1 MHFQAPL
8 VEVFDHEGG
17 HTLAVGSGLEQ
28 ETGVVGILGVRDAG
42 LYTLVCGLVSCKL
55 EVCLGVD
62 TAEAIAVG
70 GAPGLHDSSHEEGE
84 KFRSKKIPLFDTD
97 DGVKRLRYTL
107 VLELDFHCCVQ
118 RTKE

>member
-1 MHFQAPL
+1 MFYHKGNYA
-8 VEVFDHEGG
+8 
-17 HTLAVGSGLEQ
+17 LAVGPGLEQ
-28 ETGVVGILGVRDAG
+28 EGGVVGIFGVRDAG

-70 GAPGLHDSSHEEGE
+70 GAPGLHDSCHEEDE
-84 KFRSKKIPLFDTD
+84 KVRSKKIPLFDTD

-107 VLELDFHCCVQ
+107 MLELDFHGCVQ
-118 RTKE
+118 STKE